1 MKTPKTTIEIDSR
14 ELYILIEEM
23 AALIADY
30 RAMMATKRERELEKI
45 LDKLQKNL
53 TIDNAPNSC

>member
-1 MKTPKTTIEIDSR
+1 MKTPKATIELDDR
-14 ELYILIEEM
+14 ELSILIEEI
-23 AALIADY
+23 AALMADY

-53 TIDNAPNSC
+53 TIDNAPHSC